1 MKTTSNYTLVDDSGS
16 EDTVIV
22 VEVKPDL
29 DTSERVLAEIAKN
42 IWSKMLSKAGL
53 RAVPQRVLVSST

>member
-1 MKTTSNYTLVDDSGS
+1 MKNTSDCTLVDDSGS

-22 VEVKPDL
+22 VEVKPEL